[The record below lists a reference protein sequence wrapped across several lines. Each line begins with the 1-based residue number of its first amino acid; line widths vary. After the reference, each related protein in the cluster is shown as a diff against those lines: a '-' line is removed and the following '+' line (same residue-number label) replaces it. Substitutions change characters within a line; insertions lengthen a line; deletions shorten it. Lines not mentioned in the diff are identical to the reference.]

1 MRGFSECERKR
12 LVAEAQAKQEKGFF
26 EWIQEWILSLPTD
39 LKVLL
44 EISGDS
50 EMGMPA
56 RSLAVGALAYV
67 VYFAG
72 LIPDKIP
79 VLGLIDD
86 VIVIRLSLEVIR
98 ELEPERMKYY
108 EEKYPA
114 TFARFA
120 EAIEVLKSALG
131 LIYDALRTLVE
142 KLKTRRFKGCTTE
155 EAAQSEEVREE
166 MFDEAMEYVASFNL
180 NPEAV
185 HSALLEAPSHQIINL
200 LTSGLEEEDKREIRD
215 AEAAR
220 RLEAPKAMFRK
231 LLKGKTDKEEID
243 EGGQL

>member
-1 MRGFSECERKR
+1 M
-12 LVAEAQAKQEKGFF
+12 AEAQAIPKQEKNFF
-26 EWIQEWILSLPTD
+26 DWIQEWILSLPID

-50 EMGMPA
+50 EIGIPA
-56 RSLAVGALAYV
+56 RSLAVGTLAYV
-67 VYFAG
+67 VYLAD

-98 ELEPERMKYY
+98 GLEPDRMKYY

-131 LIYDALRTLVE
+131 LIYDALMALVE
-142 KLKTRRFKGCTTE
+142 KLKNRRFRGHTAE
-155 EAAQSEEVREE
+155 EAVQSEEVREE
-166 MFDEAMEYVASFNL
+166 MFDEAMEYVANLNL
-180 NPEAV
+180 NPDVV
-185 HSALLEAPSHQIINL
+185 HNALLEAPSHQIIGL
-200 LTSGLEEEDKREIRD
+200 LTSGLEEEDKREIHE
-215 AEAAR
+215 AEAAK
-220 RLEAPKAMFRK
+220 RLEAPKEMFRK
-231 LLKGKTDKEEID
+231 LLKGKTDEEEID
-243 EGGQL
+243 EGGQSNGL

>member
-1 MRGFSECERKR
+1 
-12 LVAEAQAKQEKGFF
+12 VAEAQAIPKQEKNFF
-26 EWIQEWILSLPTD
+26 EWIQEWILSLPID

-50 EMGMPA
+50 EMGIPA
-56 RSLAVGALAYV
+56 RSLAVGTLAYV
-67 VYFAG
+67 VYFAD

-98 ELEPERMKYY
+98 GLEPERMKYY
-108 EEKYPA
+108 EGKYPT

-131 LIYDALRTLVE
+131 LIYDALMALVE
-142 KLKTRRFKGCTTE
+142 KLKNRRFKGHTAE
-155 EAAQSEEVREE
+155 EAARSEEVREE
-166 MFDEAMEYVASFNL
+166 MFDEAMEYVANL
-180 NPEAV
+180 
-185 HSALLEAPSHQIINL
+185 
-200 LTSGLEEEDKREIRD
+200 SGLEEEDKREIRE
-215 AEAAR
+215 AEAAK

-231 LLKGKTDKEEID
+231 LLQGKTDEETD
-243 EGGQL
+243 EGGQS

>member
-1 MRGFSECERKR
+1 
-12 LVAEAQAKQEKGFF
+12 VAEAQAIPKQEKNFF
-26 EWIQEWILSLPTD
+26 EWIQEWIISLPID

-50 EMGMPA
+50 QVGIPA
-56 RSLAVGALAYV
+56 RSLAVGTLAYV
-67 VYFAG
+67 VYFAD

-98 ELEPERMKYY
+98 GLEPERMKYY
-108 EEKYPA
+108 EGKYPT

-131 LIYDALRTLVE
+131 LIYDALMALVE
-142 KLKTRRFKGCTTE
+142 KLKNRRFKGHTAE
-155 EAAQSEEVREE
+155 EAARSEEVREE
-166 MFDEAMEYVASFNL
+166 MFDEAMEYVANLNL
-180 NPEAV
+180 NPDVV
-185 HSALLEAPSHQIINL
+185 HKVLLEAPSHQVINL
-200 LTSGLEEEDKREIRD
+200 LTSGLEEEDKREIRE
-215 AEAAR
+215 AEAAK

-231 LLKGKTDKEEID
+231 LLQGKTDEETD
-243 EGGQL
+243 EGGQS